1 MKLTNGKKII
11 ERNEQDYQKNL
22 NTWTFRGWKPVSN
35 VQENIKEVDQTLSNE
50 KMITLTRNNKT
61 ITRSQLDYETN
72 KVMYD
77 FRGFKP
83 VQDDVKENIKEVDQ
97 TFENETKV
105 VPIKSKKKKAKKK

>member
-1 MKLTNGKKII
+1 MVKL
-11 ERNEQDYQKNL
+11 
-22 NTWTFRGWKPVSN
+22 V
-35 VQENIKEVDQTLSNE
+35 LSNE

-83 VQDDVKENIKEVDQ
+83 VQDVVKEVKEVKQ
-97 TFENETKV
+97 EIIEKV
-105 VPIKSKKKKAKKK
+105 KPKKRNTRKKKDEQVDLAKD